1 MSTSKSPT
9 AWMFDKSVQG
19 LVHEIDKVAVRERHI
34 YDGLAKMT
42 DSPIVEI
49 VSTDCSNKSCFGCAS
64 YINTAL
70 HCPVCGMLI
79 ATNSDRMF
87 SICRC
92 GTLVVQCM
100 HHYVRAAAKTAKL
113 FNEEDTI

>member
-34 YDGLAKMT
+34 YDGLARMT

-49 VSTDCSNKSCFGCAS
+49 VSVDCSIKFCFECTS
-64 YINTAL
+64 FTNTAS
-70 HCPVCGMLI
+70 HCPVCGVLI
-79 ATNSDRMF
+79 AMNSDRTF

-92 GTLVVQCM
+92 GTLIAQCM
-100 HHYVRAAAKTAKL
+100 HHFVMAAAKTTKL